1 MRISVIIHVRLSE
14 ILISIRG
21 TDMSSSKGIAS
32 ILETLDIT
40 IREGVA
46 GNKGSL

>member
-1 MRISVIIHVRLSE
+1 
-14 ILISIRG
+14 
-21 TDMSSSKGIAS
+21 MSLPEEVSS
-32 ILETLDIT
+32 ILETFDIT

>member
-1 MRISVIIHVRLSE
+1 
-14 ILISIRG
+14 
-21 TDMSSSKGIAS
+21 MSLSKGIS
-32 ILETLDIT
+32 TILETFDIT

>member
-1 MRISVIIHVRLSE
+1 MSLPEGIS
-14 ILISIRG
+14 
-21 TDMSSSKGIAS
+21 S
-32 ILETLDIT
+32 ILETFDLT